1 MVPRCPRFLIV
12 TCIVC
17 LSLGSR
23 SVQASPAVQL
33 ANVEPQ
39 PKPFWSSSWFLA
51 GVGASTLV
59 GAMTLFALRQRQSSV
74 EISEKLL
81 LPAPRLALPSSKGSL
96 NLLETNETKT
106 INSNGSSYHDSNET
120 EIASILVTEPRS
132 QSELETTKLSRINI
146 VEELILNLRNS
157 DPGKRHKVIWEIGQ
171 RGDSRAV
178 QPLVDLLVESDS
190 KQRSLILS
198 SLSEIGT
205 RTLKPMTQAL
215 AISLQDENAEVRK
228 NAIRDL
234 TRVYDF
240 VAQISSLLHKA
251 TNDPD
256 QEVQETAHWALAQL
270 NRIRSVPELPRL
282 ANSVSPPE
290 KLP

>member
-17 LSLGSR
+17 LSLGSQ
-23 SVQASPAVQL
+23 SVQASPAGQL

-51 GVGASTLV
+51 SVGASTLV
-59 GAMTLFALRQRQSSV
+59 GAMTLFTLRQRQSSV
-74 EISEKLL
+74 EIPEKLL
-81 LPAPRLALPSSKGSL
+81 LPAPRLAVSGSEGSL
-96 NLLETNETKT
+96 NLLETTETA
-106 INSNGSSYHDSNET
+106 NSSGNSHHDSNENG
-120 EIASILVTEPRS
+120 IASISVTEPRS
-132 QSELETTKLSRINI
+132 QSELETTKLSRINV

-171 RGDSRAV
+171 WGDSRAV

-234 TRVYDF
+234 TRVYDL
-240 VAQISSLLHKA
+240 VAQISGLLHKA

-256 QEVQETAHWALAQL
+256 QDVQETAHWALAQL
-270 NRIRSVPELPRL
+270 NRIRSVPELPIL